1 MESSCYVRGS
11 ARCCTLLVRHA
22 MPRAFL
28 TTCLSYRL
36 LVPVFMHRV
45 LVLCVTLIRAL
56 SVSHLC
62 CAVLLCG
69 YALQCFPTS
78 RSLRGIT
85 RDASIFNSLIESTIC
100 MFSKSSSA
108 HHTYRHMAPPGV
120 RTGSEP
126 ESGIWCHVTCGTT
139 MAPSWCHMVTYGEW
153 LLLTVIYHVIQMQ
166 YSTHKRLHMD

>member
-56 SVSHLC
+56 SVFISAS
-62 CAVLLCG
+62 AVLLCG

-85 RDASIFNSLIESTIC
+85 RDASMCVCGVYSDYSYLCSSDLQTLQAYRSCNVDHGCLCSHFNPPSRFPNTSRARLD
-100 MFSKSSSA
+100 
-108 HHTYRHMAPPGV
+108 TYIRHF
-120 RTGSEP
+120 
-126 ESGIWCHVTCGTT
+126 
-139 MAPSWCHMVTYGEW
+139 
-153 LLLTVIYHVIQMQ
+153 LLFTLCNLFNH
-166 YSTHKRLHMD
+166 